1 MPDDIKPTPGAGRG
15 LTPEMP
21 SEPPKE
27 VKEMTFTYDPN
38 FANKGVGD
46 SVVSI
51 DHKEVKTDSAEVKKD
66 NEKPELVIKSPTDDK
81 KVEEIK
87 KEEPKKDEKKEEVK
101 KDEPKSV
108 LKAPTEVK
116 KEDAKVEDKSKE
128 QEKSGSIKP
137 ITPVKEHKDGQDA
150 FDYTGFTPQEQIN
163 LKNMSRQS
171 REYAAN
177 LIKENKGL
185 AALREATYLQHDQ
198 GYTLSPEYQQ
208 LQSKGYFAQTEGQ
221 CWEQALLAIKAAKKF
236 RDITGFDKNGKPVL
250 SEEREPSDADEIRI
264 AGNLSACTNAVQQIG
279 GQLQTFPQ
287 RFKQQ
292 IQSDLQAVEAVRKER
307 FAWVADPKL
316 LEYSVNVEGSGD
328 KKLKDIKSDFK
339 SMLPIYWQSS
349 PIAEVASDLFVAM
362 IIQGA
367 ELREAKNGQ
376 TVAQIKNDELK
387 RGEPSSDTQP
397 IKKEQNGVLANG
409 VPSVFSL
416 DGMPSRR

>member
-27 VKEMTFTYDPN
+27 VKEMTFTFDPN
-38 FANKGVGD
+38 FATRGVGD
-46 SVVSI
+46 STVSI
-51 DHKEVKTDSAEVKKD
+51 DHKEVKTDTAEVKKD
-66 NEKPELVIKSPTDDK
+66 NEKPELIIKSPTE
-81 KVEEIK
+81 KVEDK
-87 KEEPKKDEKKEEVK
+87 TKSEEKKDEKKEEVK

-108 LKAPTEVK
+108 LKPPTEVK
-116 KEDAKVEDKSKE
+116 KEDVKVEDKSKE
-128 QEKSGSIKP
+128 QEKSGAIKP
-137 ITPVKEHKDGQDA
+137 ITPVKEHKEGQDA
-150 FDYTGFTPQEQIN
+150 FDYNGFTPQEQIN

-171 REYAAN
+171 REYTAN
-177 LIKENKGL
+177 LIKENKSL
-185 AALREATYLQHDQ
+185 AALKEATYLQHDQ

-221 CWEQALLAIKAAKKF
+221 CWEQALLAIKAGKKF
-236 RDITGFDKNGKPVL
+236 RDITGFDPKTGKPVM
-250 SEEREPSDADEIRI
+250 SEEREPSDADEIRVQN
-264 AGNLSACTNAVQQIG
+264 NLSACSSAIQQVG
-279 GQLQTFPQ
+279 QQLQVFPQ

-292 IQSDLQAVEAVRKER
+292 IQTDLQAVEAVRKER

-316 LEYSVNVEGSGD
+316 LDYSVNVEGQGD
-328 KKLKDIKSDFK
+328 KKLRDVKSDFK
-339 SMLPIYWQSS
+339 SVLPIYWQSS

-376 TVAQIKNDELK
+376 TVAQIKNEELK

-397 IKKEQNGVLANG
+397 IKKEQNGILANG